1 MADEYVKRSELPE
14 ILKTAVREAL
24 NEYQHECVLNLRN
37 GDSEHARELFQALR
51 EIGHGNLGDGI
62 TEVRENHTFIMRY
75 RKWACNTG
83 GLIITVIILALAGF
97 AGSSFIS
104 GAVSAL
110 KAALRSS

>member
-24 NEYQHECVLNLRN
+24 NEYQHECILNLRT
-37 GDSEHARELFQALR
+37 GDAEYGRELFQALR

-83 GLIITVIILALAGF
+83 GMILTLIILAVAGF

-104 GAVSAL
+104 GTVSAL
-110 KAALRSS
+110 KATLRSS